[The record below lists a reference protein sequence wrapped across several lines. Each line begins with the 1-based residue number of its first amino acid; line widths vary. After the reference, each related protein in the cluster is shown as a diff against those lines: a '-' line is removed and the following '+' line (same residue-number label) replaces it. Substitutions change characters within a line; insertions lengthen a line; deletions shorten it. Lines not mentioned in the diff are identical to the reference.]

1 MSMKKIFLL
10 SMLAMT
16 ILHRMGCRAAQ
27 RNGPI
32 TSASLAEQSVVAVSE
47 PESANQEQN
56 VLLFAAILKEIFVS
70 GKTLF
75 SSRKNFRDAVILFV
89 SPPFNK

>member
-1 MSMKKIFLL
+1 
-10 SMLAMT
+10 
-16 ILHRMGCRAAQ
+16 MGCRAAQ

-56 VLLFAAILKEIFVS
+56 ALLFAALLKAVEYHPLHNIAYSNATLSTGETIFE
-70 GKTLF
+70 
-75 SSRKNFRDAVILFV
+75 SSDYRNHLPYMFFL
-89 SPPFNK
+89 